1 MELFL
6 SLSLDSTMY
15 KYSQFM
21 FIEPELLA
29 LDTSK
34 EYHILIIGCFE
45 GLSSVFFADNFLEH
59 SNSTL
64 TCLDPQNEYFDS
76 NISICNNRDKI
87 TIVSCIGDKTF
98 NFIYVDGELDKDT
111 VLPLEKDGILWKG

>member
-1 MELFL
+1 MNTVMELFL

-29 LDTSK
+29 FDTSK

-59 SNSTL
+59 PNSTL
-64 TCLDPQNEYFDS
+64 TCLDPQNEYFVLDFY
-76 NISICNNRDKI
+76 K
-87 TIVSCIGDKTF
+87 VSLRYC
-98 NFIYVDGELDKDT
+98 LDACFS
-111 VLPLEKDGILWKG
+111 

>member
-1 MELFL
+1 MALSL

-21 FIEPELLA
+21 FIEPELLTF
-29 LDTSK
+29 DTSK

-59 SNSTL
+59 PNSTL
-64 TCLDPQNEYFDS
+64 TCIDPQNEYFDY
-76 NISICNNRDKI
+76 NISICNHLDKI
-87 TIVSCIGDKTF
+87 TIVSHLDDKMF
-98 NFIYVDGELDKDT
+98 NFIYLDSELDT
-111 VLPLEKDGILWKG
+111 ILPLEKDGILWKG